1 MASIELQVITVQGAR
16 RVNSGVASSFL
27 YPFPRRPPR
36 HFLYLRSFCLRHPL
50 FPRFCSLSLFL
61 SLARFHPLWPPS
73 AAFLADKLDSI
84 IANHDGRDDSHVA
97 DRPASWQRKGEVEMS
112 PSFGSTSRWS
122 VTVARSLTPRRV
134 QHEKKS
140 ISWIL
145 LSLPMCAATSVG
157 IHSSE
162 LITAPAARRIVITL
176 PTPCTPPRLSSFFP
190 PNRQTSSPN
199 ARTGHSLSRYCLV
212 RGTAQKRKLF
222 FSGCWNIRF
231 VVKSVSK

>member
-176 PTPCTPPRLSSFFP
+176 PTPCTPLLVFSPLTDGLPLLTRGQVTHYLDIVSFAVRHKRESFFFLVAGILG
-190 PNRQTSSPN
+190 SS
-199 ARTGHSLSRYCLV
+199 
-212 RGTAQKRKLF
+212 
-222 FSGCWNIRF
+222 
-231 VVKSVSK
+231 